1 MDAPVKRFGNW
12 FKTSITVRMLVVG
25 FILLM
30 LMIPLGFTFL
40 RSFGRSTVGVDTGLV
55 GR

>member
-25 FILLM
+25 FILLV
-30 LMIPLGFTFL
+30 LLIPLGFVKELIPGTWIQAT
-40 RSFGRSTVGVDTGLV
+40 RGD
-55 GR
+55 